1 MTSDDDMVVLP
12 GTLRARH
19 PEQTWQALAPYLP
32 GFGITRVARQTGLD
46 CIGVPVWTAVR
57 PASLTLSTSQGKGL
71 TDDLAKLSAV
81 LEAAELWHV
90 EQPLPVAEI
99 GTAEDVAPD
108 CPVAELPL
116 TVPYSNDILTRIVW
130 EWTFGT
136 RLISGT
142 TALVPVDLVRRRSQ
156 RPDWAPDLLRATS
169 TGLACGNT
177 RDEALLHALFEVVE
191 RDVLYRDGQTGRQ
204 LRTLIDPHTIGD
216 PDGREVVDRLADAG
230 MEMELALV
238 DGPYGLPVCVAYLWS
253 EDHPHVFAAWRV
265 PHQPRYRGHPGTDRG
280 RTVPGDR
287 DRRHPRRP
295 PRRQPRL
302 RHPATPA
309 RDTSGTRAVAAG
321 DSPLHPAHR
330 RIHRPHPGRD
340 RTDRTRHRTRTG
352 GPGPVRAGPARPR
365 RTGHLPRYPLTDQEG
380 DAPMTHPTNLPSPS
394 RPVRRWRTIST
405 RSTQH
410 GPTPISSPACTRE
423 RWARTTRTRS
433 PPPARATGRCWG

>member
-253 EDHPHVFAAWRV
+253 EDHPHVFAGGGCHTNPAIAATRALTEAAQSRV
-265 PHQPRYRGHPGTDRG
+265 TAIAGTRDDL
-280 RTVPGDR
+280 PGDSP
-287 DRRHPRRP
+287 DFDTP
-295 PRRQPRL
+295 PHR
-302 RHPATPA
+302 PATPQA
-309 RDTSGTRAVAAG
+309 RVPWPQATAHFTPPTGGFTGHIQDVTGRIERVTGHEPVALDLSAPGLPIHAVQAICPGTR
-321 DSPLHPAHR
+321 SRIR
-330 RIHRPHPGRD
+330 R
-340 RTDRTRHRTRTG
+340 
-352 GPGPVRAGPARPR
+352 AMPR
-365 RTGHLPRYPLTDQEG
+365 
-380 DAPMTHPTNLPSPS
+380 
-394 RPVRRWRTIST
+394 
-405 RSTQH
+405 
-410 GPTPISSPACTRE
+410 
-423 RWARTTRTRS
+423 
-433 PPPARATGRCWG
+433 